1 MSGSQVH
8 HLLEGQVNRSRLVKM
23 DPKRADRPSA
33 LLAGIAFK
41 VRKKV
46 AKMEKDNYST
56 TNVAA
61 LQVRMGNI
69 SMRTLKAP

>member
-8 HLLEGQVNRSRLVKM
+8 HLFEGQVNRSRLLKM
-23 DPKRADRPSA
+23 DPKRADRRFA

-61 LQVRMGNI
+61 LQVRMGNN